1 MKNYYAFVN
10 YLSNILAVKIKAG
23 DSNQAYFSLVNRGYE
38 PLTGCYD
45 CPNNAI
51 WSFNCALPLPDLTW
65 KEVR

>member
-23 DSNQAYFSLVNRGYE
+23 DSNQAFFLLEAYGYQ

-45 CPNNAI
+45 CPQNAI
-51 WSFNCALPLPDLTW
+51 WSLNSAMPLPDLTW